1 MKYVPSCYKREGTGF
16 DYAVGSIVRWEVTPP
31 FALTLCSMN
40 WQTFWEA
47 ILQKTLVKDGKAPMS
62 RLRA

>member
-1 MKYVPSCYKREGTGF
+1 MKQVPSCYKREGTGF

-31 FALTLCSMN
+31 IALTSCSMN
-40 WQTFWEA
+40 WEA